1 MGLSVGLYFALL
13 RALGTVLLFMAVLS
27 VPSLYV
33 CFVGKRVPHSDMD
46 PIGIMLFTLAN
57 VNVDGSRNVT
67 FAGKVLAAGDA
78 ALVISLCDFFYSLG
92 FLVFLLLWLRR
103 TRSNAKELDDA
114 VISMADYSVG
124 CLCCF
129 CWLGPGSLY
138 LSDWPGLGG
147 CQWLLQMGCSSCQLA
162 ATGLSSPLAGD
173 GHWAAKGYH
182 YRSAHRSLQRPI

>member
-1 MGLSVGLYFALL
+1 MYFALL

-78 ALVISLCDFFYSLG
+78 
-92 FLVFLLLWLRR
+92 
-103 TRSNAKELDDA
+103 ELDDA

-129 CWLGPGSLY
+129 CWLGPGSLLERLAETRRLVVANGLFK
-138 LSDWPGLGG
+138 LSA
-147 CQWLLQMGCSSCQLA
+147 CSYGA
-162 ATGLSSPLAGD
+162 VVAT
-173 GHWAAKGYH
+173 
-182 YRSAHRSLQRPI
+182 RR